1 MWQNK
6 PLTRHILYCMLQVT
20 FCILFF
26 GTPPLRIGAKYL
38 RMSSKLVA
46 CMCIVL
52 LKLAINLSDHQ
63 HCYEPVS
70 KGKPVCCERFVT
82 RLLAAW
88 VNAVWVKLHVP
99 LSDTSGTSTTAVKC
113 RREKIHL
120 FLQQP
125 VVLVFNTQTLKTQH
139 EPICYL
145 LPRHKL
151 FSLSAEW

>member
-6 PLTRHILYCMLQVT
+6 PLTMHIMYCMLQVT
-20 FCILFF
+20 FCIFSF
-26 GTPPLRIGAKYL
+26 GNPPLRMGAKYL
-38 RMSSKLVA
+38 RMSSKHVA
-46 CMCIVL
+46 FMCIVL
-52 LKLAINLSDHQ
+52 LKLAINLSGHQ

-70 KGKPVCCERFVT
+70 RWSKSVVKGLSR
-82 RLLAAW
+82 AW

-99 LSDTSGTSTTAVKC
+99 LSDTSGTSTTAVKR

>member
-1 MWQNK
+1 MWKCDRINPLQCTLCIACCKLHFVFFLSETHRWEWVQN
-6 PLTRHILYCMLQVT
+6 ILEWVQN
-20 FCILFF
+20 
-26 GTPPLRIGAKYL
+26 
-38 RMSSKLVA
+38 VA
-46 CMCIVL
+46 FMCIVL
-52 LKLAINLSDHQ
+52 LKLAINLSGHQ

-70 KGKPVCCERFVT
+70 RWSKSVVKGLSR
-82 RLLAAW
+82 AW

-99 LSDTSGTSTTAVKC
+99 LSDTSGTSTTAVKR

>member
-1 MWQNK
+1 MWPNK
-6 PLTRHILYCMLQVT
+6 PLTMHIMYCMLQVT
-20 FCILFF
+20 FCTFSL
-26 GTPPLRIGAKYL
+26 GNPRMGAKYL
-38 RMSSKLVA
+38 RMSSKHVA
-46 CMCIVL
+46 FMCIVFTKTGNKLVRPSTL
-52 LKLAINLSDHQ
+52 LRTCFKMKQ
-63 HCYEPVS
+63 
-70 KGKPVCCERFVT
+70 VCCEGFVT
-82 RLLAAW
+82 CLLAAW

>member
-6 PLTRHILYCMLQVT
+6 PLTMHIMHCMLQVT
-20 FCILFF
+20 FCIFLLE
-26 GTPPLRIGAKYL
+26 THPRELVQNIL
-38 RMSSKLVA
+38 EWVQNVA

-52 LKLAINLSDHQ
+52 LKLAINLSEHQ

-70 KGKPVCCERFVT
+70 KVKSVCCERFVR